1 MPLLNSQVTDV
12 EIVDLSDLQL
22 DYIRL
27 KYELI
32 KALDL
37 EDYLKFMG
45 YSKGSVESRKALLSR
60 ITLSEQARNFALQ
73 IPDAL
78 MHKGLIYS
86 GRWESFLIRLGKLIR
101 TLCAKDFGV
110 FFEERSLQSQHE
122 LFIADWPELR
132 LRILMRLFANQRL
145 LNHFLYKG
153 EMAQAS
159 GPNLLEFLEENFRH
173 AFTTDRARKSFFHQI
188 LFLGEVA
195 YPEARPLEVQPDS
208 FTSIKKFQGQLHFK
222 KLDLMQALETS
233 EATAFS
239 FSDVISYFSPMQI
252 QRLSKALDE
261 KLGQGAK
268 IAVLRSFLNHP
279 QLSLSESSFRNKNL
293 ESLATRQDSTLL
305 YQFQV
310 YSSL

>member
-1 MPLLNSQVTDV
+1 MTEA
-12 EIVDLSDLQL
+12 EIVDLSDFQL

-32 KALDL
+32 KALDF

-45 YSKGSVESRKALLSR
+45 YSKCSTESRKALLDR
-60 ITLSEQARNFALQ
+60 IILSEQARSFARQ

-78 MHKGLIYS
+78 LHKGLIYS

-101 TLCAKDFGV
+101 TFCLKDFGV
-110 FFEERSLQSQHE
+110 FFEQRSPQLQDE
-122 LFIADWPELR
+122 LFTAAWPELR
-132 LRILMRLFANQRL
+132 LRFLMRLFANQRI

-159 GPNLLEFLEENFRH
+159 GPSFLEFLEENFRLT
-173 AFTTDRARKSFFHQI
+173 FSSDRARKSFFHQI

-195 YPEARPLEVQPDS
+195 HKEAHPLEVQPDS
-208 FTSIKKFQGQLHFK
+208 FSSIKKFQGQLHFK
-222 KLDLMQALETS
+222 KLELIQALETS

-239 FSDVISYFSPMQI
+239 FSDVISYFSPLQI

-261 KLGQGAK
+261 KLAQGSK

-279 QLSLSESSFRNKNL
+279 QLNLSKTTFRKKDL